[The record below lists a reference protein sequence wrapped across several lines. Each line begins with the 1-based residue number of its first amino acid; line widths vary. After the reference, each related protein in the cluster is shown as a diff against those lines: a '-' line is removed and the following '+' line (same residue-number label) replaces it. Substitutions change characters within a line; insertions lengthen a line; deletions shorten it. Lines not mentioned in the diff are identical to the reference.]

1 MRHRTAALPLAA
13 LLVAGAALVGCTSA
27 RDGLPVRVG
36 LDDPGTVTDEQ
47 IRASGARTVWQALRF
62 TTTLH
67 VQDDANGNP
76 GMLYHRGRNTFDAD
90 QTPLLVMDGAIVSDF
105 RHLHEIPAADLLRIR
120 VRSPSSASAEY
131 GALARAGVVEMDTRR
146 R

>member
-1 MRHRTAALPLAA
+1 MRHRSAVPSLALLLSLAA
-13 LLVAGAALVGCTSA
+13 LVAGCASSG
-27 RDGLPVRVG
+27 DGVRARVG

-67 VQDDANGNP
+67 VQDDASGHP
-76 GMLYHRGRNTFDAD
+76 GELYHRGKNSITSD
-90 QTPLLVMDGAIVSDF
+90 QAPLLVRDGAIVSDF
-105 RHLHEIPAADLLRIR
+105 RHLHEVPASDLVRIR

-131 GALARAGVVEMDTRR
+131 GSLARAGVVEMDTRR

>member
-13 LLVAGAALVGCTSA
+13 LLLAAGVLAGCAST
-27 RDGLPVRVG
+27 RDGPPVRVG
-36 LDDPGTVTDEQ
+36 LEDPGTITDAQ

-67 VQDDANGNP
+67 VRDDANGNP
-76 GMLYHRGRNTFDAD
+76 GELYHRGKNSITSD
-90 QTPLLVMDGAIVSDF
+90 QTPLIVMDGAIVSDF

-120 VRSPSSASAEY
+120 VRSPSAASAEY
-131 GALARAGVVEMDTRR
+131 GALARAGVVEMETRR

>member
-1 MRHRTAALPLAA
+1 MRHRTGTTAVLA
-13 LLVAGAALVGCTSA
+13 LLVAGGSLVACSSTRPGFRA
-27 RDGLPVRVG
+27 RLAPG
-36 LDDPGTVTDEQ
+36 DPGTVTDRQ

-62 TTTLH
+62 TTALH

-76 GMLYHRGRNTFDAD
+76 GELYHRGKNTVTGDH
-90 QTPLLVMDGAIVSDF
+90 TPLLVMDGAIVADF
-105 RHLHEIPAADLLRIR
+105 RHLHEVPASDLLRIR

-131 GALARAGVVEMDTRR
+131 GSLARAGVVEMITRR

>member
-1 MRHRTAALPLAA
+1 MCHRTAALSLAG
-13 LLVAGAALVGCTSA
+13 LLLAGAGLLGCTSA
-27 RDGLPVRVG
+27 REGLPVRVG
-36 LDDPGTVTDEQ
+36 PEDPGTVTDDQ

-67 VQDDANGNP
+67 VRDDANGSP
-76 GMLYHRGRNTFDAD
+76 GELYHRGKNSFDWD